1 MSSSGFALALS
12 LGGCKGGNKQ
22 PAPGEVAQVPKP
34 QETWSEE
41 PMSTPAQPVMPVKQG
56 GAPLAY
62 MVESA
67 SMVRV
72 MDMTNGQEL
81 LRLPVQSRTL
91 VSVDSSAGVRVGT
104 ATMKLGPL
112 PAGHTFGIFLESG
125 QSNVYRRGS
134 VRPGQPGQGGP
145 VTQPGSTP

>member
-1 MSSSGFALALS
+1 MSLFCLALAMCMS
-12 LGGCKGGNKQ
+12 ACKGGNKQ
-22 PAPGEVAQVPKP
+22 PAPGEVAAVPKP

-41 PMSTPAQPVMPVKQG
+41 PISTPAQPTLPVKQG
-56 GAPLAY
+56 AAPLVY

-72 MDMTNGQEL
+72 MDMTNQQEL
-81 LRLPVQSRTL
+81 LRLPIQARTL
-91 VSVDSSAGVRVGT
+91 VSVDSSAGIKVGT

-112 PAGHTFGIFLESG
+112 PAGHTYGIYLESG
-125 QSNVYRRGS
+125 QSNVFRRGM
-134 VRPGQPGQGGP
+134 VRPGQPGQSGP